1 MARPSRSRAYPFEC
15 CSIIAAGR
23 HHPVTY
29 EVEHTAV
36 PQPGFPMSLPAHN
49 DLPYLPNGLCD
60 LPQPRAPYPLWL
72 TLAIF
77 FGVFAVLQWSWNEAR
92 GTRVERLVIHEATV
106 KPAAAMIQLITPEI
120 HAQPVAASIKAPGGG
135 LNILNGCEGTEIM
148 FLLVAAFAAV
158 RLGWQRRLT
167 GLALGIGLIF
177 VLNQA
182 RILALFYIFRNE
194 RSLFDLL
201 HTTVLPAVLI
211 ATVALYFY
219 AVLHRSRL
227 A

>member
-1 MARPSRSRAYPFEC
+1 M
-15 CSIIAAGR
+15 SIIERLAAN
-23 HHPVTY
+23 
-29 EVEHTAV
+29 
-36 PQPGFPMSLPAHN
+36 F
-49 DLPYLPNGLCD
+49 NGLCD
-60 LPQPRAPYPLWL
+60 TPQPQTPYPLWL

-77 FGVFAVLQWSWNEAR
+77 LGVFAVLQGAWNEAR
-92 GTRVERLVIHEATV
+92 GTWVERLVIHEATV
-106 KPAAAMIQLITPEI
+106 KPAAAMIQIISPEA

-158 RLGWQRRLT
+158 RLGWQQRLS
-167 GLALGIGLIF
+167 GLALGLGLVF

-182 RILALFYIFRNE
+182 RILALFYTFRNE

-211 ATVALYFY
+211 AAVALYFY